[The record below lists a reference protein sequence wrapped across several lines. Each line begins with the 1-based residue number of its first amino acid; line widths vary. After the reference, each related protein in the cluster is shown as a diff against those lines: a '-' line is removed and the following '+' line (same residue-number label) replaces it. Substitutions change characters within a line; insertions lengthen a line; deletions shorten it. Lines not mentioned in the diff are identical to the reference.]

1 MNSTATPRN
10 SRIERDGIDARLI
23 VLAVVVVTLAC
34 VARAMQLAWLSDD
47 GFISFRYAQNLA
59 EGHGLVYNV
68 GEYVEGYT
76 NLLWT
81 LTLAGFMR
89 LGAQPEIMSH
99 VLGIACW
106 LAQAGVL
113 AWWSWRRATV
123 DGARYLPL
131 AAALT
136 LVIEDQQRWA
146 TGGLETSMFGLFAS
160 WGLLVLAVEV
170 PNRRRQWLAAL
181 LLGLATLTRPD
192 GVLFCALGVAY
203 AFLAQP
209 VASLRERIKDGAHV
223 AVPLAVIGAGL
234 VAFKLSYYGD
244 LFPTAFYAKSA
255 LDEYSSQGLYY
266 VGLFVE
272 RNWFMAPC
280 VAMLLWPARS
290 RLARLVTPVNG
301 LLLAAFATFTFYVI
315 HSGGDFMYARRLM
328 PALPFL
334 WLLFEALL
342 GGVTTR
348 ALAVAMFL
356 VTLVAAALPRDPFG
370 GKDPSMVRGIANEW
384 AFYPKDYVAFC
395 RNRGEFL
402 HRVLGDRPVRVVY
415 TNSLAMLGYYSR
427 LPYLVESSGLTQ
439 YSMAK
444 KQVAERGRVGHEKA
458 VNKDWMTAHDVQ
470 MYLFLDKEPL
480 VKNGARRYDY
490 ARLGGRLT
498 ALIWIYKD
506 EVVDAFRNQPDI
518 DFVPIELVMPGI
530 EASLVKQPYSQARA
544 TLDLFE
550 RYYLDHAAPQW
561 AETAARMR
569 RIVADKQGGQVAQ
582 P

>member
-1 MNSTATPRN
+1 MNSITTPGAARD
-10 SRIERDGIDARLI
+10 SDGINPRLV
-23 VLAVVVVTLAC
+23 VLAVIIVTLVC
-34 VARAMQLAWLSDD
+34 VARALQLAWLSDD

-59 EGHGLVYNV
+59 EGRGLVYNA

-81 LTLAGFMR
+81 LALALFMR
-89 LGAQPEIMSH
+89 LGAQPEIMAH
-99 VLGIACW
+99 VLGIGCW
-106 LAQAGVL
+106 LAQAAVL
-113 AWWSWRRATV
+113 AWWSWRRAAVEGT
-123 DGARYLPL
+123 RCLPL

-136 LVIEDQQRWA
+136 LVLEDQQRWA

-160 WGLLVLAVEV
+160 WGLLVLAVQV
-170 PNRRRQWLAAL
+170 PDRRRQWLAAL

-203 AFLAQP
+203 AFLARP
-209 VASLRERIKDGAHV
+209 GASLRERLADAATV
-223 AVPLAVIGAGL
+223 ALPLTVIGAAL

-244 LFPTAFYAKSA
+244 IFPTAFYAKSA

-272 RNWFMAPC
+272 RNWFMALFLAL
-280 VAMLLWPARS
+280 VLWPARRGLK
-290 RLARLVTPVNG
+290 RLMTPANG
-301 LLLAAFATFTFYVI
+301 LLLAAFAVFTFYVI

-342 GGVTTR
+342 GCVATP
-348 ALAVAMFL
+348 ALALGLFL
-356 VTLVAAALPRDPFG
+356 LTLVAGALPTNPFG
-370 GKDPSMVRGIANEW
+370 TTDKALLRGIANEW

-402 HRVLGDRPVRVVY
+402 HRVLGDRPVRAVY
-415 TNSLAMLGYYSR
+415 SNSLAMLAYYSR
-427 LPYLVESSGLTQ
+427 LPYLVELSGLTQ
-439 YSMAK
+439 YSVAK
-444 KQVAERGRVGHEKA
+444 KRVGERGRVGHEKA
-458 VNKDWMTAHDVQ
+458 VDKDWMTAHGVE
-470 MYLFLDKEPL
+470 MFLFMDKEPL

-490 ARLGGRLT
+490 VRLGSRLT
-498 ALIWIYKD
+498 ALIWIYRD

-518 DFVPIELVMPGI
+518 DFVPIERVMPGI
-530 EASLVKQPYSQARA
+530 EAGLTRLPYAKARA

-550 RYYLDHAAPQW
+550 TYYLDHAAPQW
-561 AETAARMR
+561 ADTAARMR
-569 RIVADKQGGQVAQ
+569 RIVADKQVAQ

>member
-1 MNSTATPRN
+1 MNSSATPRDPAL
-10 SRIERDGIDARLI
+10 REGINARLI

-59 EGHGLVYNV
+59 EGRGLVYNA

-81 LTLAGFMR
+81 LALAGFMR

-99 VLGIACW
+99 VLGIGCW
-106 LAQAGVL
+106 LAQAALL
-113 AWWSWRRATV
+113 AWWSWRRAAR
-123 DGARYLPL
+123 DGSRYLPL

-136 LVIEDQQRWA
+136 LVLEDQQRWA
-146 TGGLETSMFGLFAS
+146 TGGLETSMFGLFSS
-160 WGLLVLAVEV
+160 WGLLLLAVEV
-170 PNRRRQWLAAL
+170 PNRRRQLLAAL

-203 AFLAQP
+203 AC
-209 VASLRERIKDGAHV
+209 VARPGASWRERVLDSATV
-223 AVPLAVIGAGL
+223 AVPLAVIGACL
-234 VAFKLSYYGD
+234 VSFKLSYYGD
-244 LFPTAFYAKSA
+244 IFPTAFYAKSA
-255 LDEYSSQGLYY
+255 LHEYASQGLYY
-266 VGLFVE
+266 VGLFVQ
-272 RNWFMAPC
+272 RNWFMAPF
-280 VAMLLWPARS
+280 VALVLWSARAN
-290 RLARLVTPVNG
+290 LARLVTPVNG
-301 LLLAAFATFTFYVI
+301 LLLAAFAMFTFYVI

-334 WLLFEALL
+334 WLMFEALL
-342 GGVTTR
+342 GCVSQRTV
-348 ALAVAMFL
+348 ALGLLL
-356 VTLVAAALPRDPFG
+356 VTLVASALPSNPFATRERALL
-370 GKDPSMVRGIANEW
+370 RGVANEW

-402 HRVLGDRPVRVVY
+402 HRVLGDRPLRAVY
-415 TNSLAMLGYYSR
+415 SNSLAMLAYYSR
-427 LPYLVESSGLTQ
+427 LPYLVEYSGLTQ
-439 YSMAK
+439 YSVAK
-444 KQVAERGRVGHEKA
+444 KRVEERGRVGHEKA
-458 VNKDWMTAHDVQ
+458 VNKEWMTAHDVQ

-530 EASLVKQPYSQARA
+530 EASLSKQAYAQARD

-550 RYYLDHAAPQW
+550 GYYLDHAAPKW
-561 AETAARMR
+561 AETATRMR
-569 RIVADKQGGQVAQ
+569 RMVADKRPAQ

>member
-1 MNSTATPRN
+1 MSPVDSPVATPAGGVNR
-10 SRIERDGIDARLI
+10 RLV
-23 VLAVVVVTLAC
+23 VLAVGVVAIAC

-59 EGHGLVYNV
+59 EGRGLVYNA

-81 LTLAGFMR
+81 LALAACMR
-89 LGAQPEIMSH
+89 LGAGPEIMSH

-106 LAQAGVL
+106 LAQVALL
-113 AWWSWRRATV
+113 AWWSWRRAAIEGT
-123 DGARYLPL
+123 RYLPL

-136 LVIEDQQRWA
+136 LVLEDQQRWA
-146 TGGLETSMFGLFAS
+146 TGGLETSMFGLFSS
-160 WGLLVLAVEV
+160 WGLLLLAVEV
-170 PNRRRQWLAAL
+170 PDRRRQLLAAL

-203 AFLAQP
+203 AFVARPGASVAQRC
-209 VASLRERIKDGAHV
+209 ADSATV
-223 AVPLAVIGAGL
+223 AVPLALIGAAL

-244 LFPTAFYAKSA
+244 IFPTAFYAKSA

-272 RNWFMAPC
+272 RNWFMLPFLAL
-280 VAMLLWPARS
+280 VLWPARRGLR
-290 RLARLVTPVNG
+290 RLWSPVYG
-301 LLLAAFATFTFYVI
+301 LLLVAFVMFTFYVI

-342 GGVTTR
+342 NGIERQAV
-348 ALAVAMFL
+348 ALALFL
-356 VTLVAAALPRDPFG
+356 ATLVASALPSNPFG
-370 GKDPSMVRGIANEW
+370 DTPRTLLRGIAAEW
-384 AFYPKDYVAFC
+384 TFYPRDYVAFC

-402 HRVLGDRPVRVVY
+402 HRVLGQRPVRAVY
-415 TNSLAMLGYYSR
+415 SNSLAMLAYYSR
-427 LPYLVESSGLTQ
+427 LPYLVEYSGLTQ
-439 YSMAK
+439 YSVAK
-444 KQVAERGRVGHEKA
+444 KQVGERGRVGHEKA
-458 VNKDWMTAHDVQ
+458 VDKAWMTAHGVE
-470 MYLFLDKEPL
+470 MYLFMDKEPL

-498 ALIWIYKD
+498 ALIWIYRD
-506 EVVDAFRNQPDI
+506 EVVDAFRDQPDV
-518 DFVPIELVMPGI
+518 DFVPIEAVMPGI
-530 EASLVKQPYSQARA
+530 EASLARQPYAQARA

-550 RYYLDHAAPQW
+550 SYYLDHAAPKW
-561 AETAARMR
+561 ADTAARMR
-569 RIVADKQGGQVAQ
+569 RIVADKAGAQ